1 MKFTSLKSQKG
12 FSLVELMIVVGII
25 GILATLALPRFK
37 QFQAKAKMGEAK
49 NILSHIFTL
58 QQTYSLDN
66 NTYVAVEAQGA
77 GLASPSAGN
86 VCTPTPGGGAQLI
99 GFRLDPCQNTAPVPR
114 YQYSVPAA
122 SVSASTFIAQ
132 AVTGTLVN
140 NRVCPGNAAHHYAIN
155 QTNVVY
161 GGTGTA
167 PITVASSA
175 TAAPEPAVGLVCQD

>member
-1 MKFTSLKSQKG
+1 MKFTSFKNQKG

-66 NTYVAVEAQGA
+66 NQYRTVEPLGA
-77 GLASPSAGN
+77 GLGSPNQGN
-86 VCTPTPGGGAQLI
+86 TCIPTVGGGAELI
-99 GFRLDPCQNTAPVPR
+99 GFRLDPCQNNAPVPR
-114 YQYSVPAA
+114 YQYSVPTATA
-122 SVSASTFIAQ
+122 SAFIAQ
-132 AVTGTLVN
+132 AITGAALN
-140 NRVCPGNAAHHYAIN
+140 NRVCPGNLAHHYAIN

-161 GGTGTA
+161 GGTGTT
-167 PITVASSA
+167 PITIQNQN
-175 TAAPEPAVGLVCQD
+175 TNAPEPSVGAVCPN

>member
-1 MKFTSLKSQKG
+1 MKFTSFKSQKG

-66 NTYVAVEAQGA
+66 NTYIAVEALGA
-77 GLASPSAGN
+77 GLGSPSAN
-86 VCTPTPGGGAQLI
+86 NTCTPTNGGGAQLI
-99 GFRLDPCQNTAPVPR
+99 GFRLDPCQDNAPVPR
-114 YQYSVPAA
+114 YRYSVPTATA
-122 SVSASTFIAQ
+122 QAFIAQ
-132 AVTGTLVN
+132 AVTGAAAN
-140 NRVCPGNAAHHYAIN
+140 NRVCPGNPAHHYAIN

-161 GGTGTA
+161 GGTGTT
-167 PITVASSA
+167 PITI
-175 TAAPEPAVGLVCQD
+175 TGTNTNAPEPSVGAVCAN

>member
-1 MKFTSLKSQKG
+1 MKFTSFKNQKG

-66 NTYVAVEAQGA
+66 NTYQTVEQLGA
-77 GLASPSAGN
+77 GLGSPSQGN
-86 VCTPTPGGGAQLI
+86 TCTPTPGGGAELI
-99 GFRLDPCQNTAPVPR
+99 GFRLDPCQDTAPVPR
-114 YQYSVPAA
+114 YRYSVPTATA
-122 SVSASTFIAQ
+122 QAFIAQ
-132 AVTGTLVN
+132 AITGAAAN
-140 NRVCPGNAAHHYAIN
+140 NRVCPGNNAHHYAIN

-161 GGTGTA
+161 GGPGTA
-167 PITVASSA
+167 PATINNSA
-175 TAAPEPAVGLVCQD
+175 TNVTEPSVGAVCQN